1 MAAQFVP
8 NQQRP
13 FIKHIGMS
21 DKDRDMI
28 LPQFRRDDLKFF
40 YDQCGSF
47 IPFVEPSGEYEE
59 DDDED
64 GEDLPVPR
72 DLINAFL
79 SHVCAM
85 IDVDPT
91 EAIAQNFAY
100 YLPMTE
106 WIRERYHTR
115 VLELYE
121 QRMEAHYQ
129 QICDAVFVYFTQNR
143 DEDRSSQPVLPTIS
157 GLISVGERL
166 TEDGLVNGLN
176 HYMSRFRSSPMFDIF
191 QTNRQARRNLSP
203 TDRLRDAVD
212 QHLQRYLRDI
222 IDHTVWWDY
231 SIEWLIDPAFDV
243 DANIMRLVDSYLKLE
258 SFYDRYLQLAGD
270 L

>member
-1 MAAQFVP
+1 MAAHFVP

-13 FIKHIGMS
+13 FIKHSDMS
-21 DKDRDMI
+21 DEDRDMI
-28 LPQFRRDDLKFF
+28 LPQFRKDDLKFF
-40 YDQCGSF
+40 YDQYGSF
-47 IPFVEPSGEYEE
+47 ISFVEPSGENEHAPV
-59 DDDED
+59 
-64 GEDLPVPR
+64 PVPR

-79 SHVCAM
+79 RHVCAM

-106 WIRERYHTR
+106 WLRERYHTR

-129 QICDAVFVYFTQNR
+129 QICDTVFVYFTQNR
-143 DEDRSSQPVLPTIS
+143 DEDRSSQPVLPTIC
-157 GLISVGERL
+157 GLMAVGERL
-166 TEDGLVNGLN
+166 TEDGLAGCLD
-176 HYMSRFRSSPMFDIF
+176 HYISRFRSLSSVGLFRP
-191 QTNRQARRNLSP
+191 NRQAHRNLP
-203 TDRLRDAVD
+203 PADRLREAVD
-212 QHLQRYLRDI
+212 QHLQRYLRNI

-243 DANIMRLVDSYLKLE
+243 DANIMRYVDSYLYLWV
-258 SFYDRYLQLAGD
+258 FYDRYLQLA
-270 L
+270 